1 MKKKKKPAKGVS
13 GRKAKKKAAKV
24 KKIPPKR
31 KKLAKKTAAKKK
43 VAKKTGKKKVPA
55 KAPQIKSSKAVEKK
69 NEHKALAVEKQ
80 VFKPKTPVM
89 VYLGLGSNVGDREE
103 YIEQAI
109 TILKETPGIKV
120 NRRASNYETE
130 AAGGVP
136 QAPYINSAVSIS
148 TKLNPYELLSVT
160 QGIEDTLG
168 RERGSEWGPRTMDID
183 ILMYSDL
190 VLSDDKLTVPHP
202 MMHERLFVL
211 EPMREIAPVA
221 IHPVLEKTVSEL
233 FDEKR
238 AETADAYDDALPG
251 FREIK
256 RGTADDYEHW

>member
-1 MKKKKKPAKGVS
+1 MKKKKKKTARPKKRTGRVKRTAPKRKMKPKKTAPKKKPA
-13 GRKAKKKAAKV
+13 KKAAKKKPVLKAAKQKKV
-24 KKIPPKR
+24 KP
-31 KKLAKKTAAKKK
+31 LEKKTEQKKPP
-43 VAKKTGKKKVPA
+43 VA
-55 KAPQIKSSKAVEKK
+55 
-69 NEHKALAVEKQ
+69 EKQ
-80 VFKPKTPVM
+80 VFKPKTPVL

-136 QAPYINSAVSIS
+136 QAPYINSAVSIT
-148 TKLNPYELLSVT
+148 TKLDPYELLSVT
-160 QGIEDTLG
+160 QGTEDALG
-168 RERGSEWGPRTMDID
+168 RERGAEWGPRTMDID

-211 EPMREIAPVA
+211 EPLREIAPVA

-233 FDEKR
+233 FEEKR
-238 AETADAYDDALPG
+238 AEASNTYDDALPG

>member
-1 MKKKKKPAKGVS
+1 MKKKKKPVKGAS
-13 GRKAKKKAAKV
+13 GRKTKRKAVKV
-24 KKIPPKR
+24 KKTLPKR
-31 KKLAKKTAAKKK
+31 KKLPKKTAAKKK
-43 VAKKTGKKKVPA
+43 VAKKTANKKALTKKPQV
-55 KAPQIKSSKAVEKK
+55 KALEKK
-69 NEHKALAVEKQ
+69 AEHKAPIAEKQ
-80 VFKPKTPVM
+80 VFKPKTPVT
-89 VYLGLGSNVGDREE
+89 VFLGLGSNVGDREE

-136 QAPYINSAVSIS
+136 QAPYINSAVSVS
-148 TKLNPYELLSVT
+148 TKLDPYELLSVT

-211 EPMREIAPVA
+211 EPLREIAPVA

-238 AETADAYDDALPG
+238 AETSDTYDDALPG